1 MKLNITRGLKARPQ
15 KVVIYAPEGIGKT
28 TLAAACPV
36 PLIIDLEQGSHH
48 LDVAR
53 IEPQTYDDLLGILK
67 ELAQPESEFRTVVLD
82 TVDKL
87 EELMTGKVCRQA
99 NKSSIEEF
107 GYGKGWVLVAE
118 EFSRLLE
125 LLDKVAATHHLI
137 LLAHSEVR
145 HQELPDHPGFD
156 RYQLKLS
163 KHNSPLLKGWA
174 DAVLFGSFKL
184 AVREKDGKAKGV
196 AARERVL
203 RCCHSA
209 TADAK
214 NRHGLDDL
222 EPWTIDTLKKI
233 FQSAPQPKAADPEQ
247 SADWMADLEK
257 LLTPWEE
264 PANKFLIGRNQVQA
278 SWREL
283 SEDYARRIL
292 DKPEQFLTAINL

>member
-99 NKSSIEEF
+99 NKTSIEEF

-125 LLDKVAATHHLI
+125 LLDKVATTHHLI

-222 EPWTIDTLKKI
+222 EPWTIETLKKI
-233 FQSAPQPKAADPEQ
+233 FQSAPQPKVTDPEQ
-247 SADWMADLEK
+247 AAEWMADLEK

-264 PANKFLIGRNQVQA
+264 PANKFLIGRNQVQT

-283 SEDYARRIL
+283 GEDYARRIL